1 MSEVIFTLSKSSES
15 YQQVR
20 INVLNSIASLLNEYG
35 SLDITLKKH
44 AKSKTM
50 AQQRYA
56 HACIGVIAKEMGENP
71 AHLKTRIKAEL
82 GLIEEIWHKGKVLT
96 VERST
101 ATLDRVEY
109 GFFIEAIQK
118 LAGYLN
124 VVLPQPKFFGID
136 LWTF

>member
-1 MSEVIFTLSKSSES
+1 MTDTFWLNDGNIQKVMPNLGQAIRSQISVGKSLEVAIAEYKKNKTR
-15 YQQVR
+15 QQ
-20 INVLNSIASLLNEYG
+20 E
-35 SLDITLKKH
+35 K
-44 AKSKTM
+44 
-50 AQQRYA
+50 YA

-71 AHLKTRIKAEL
+71 AHLKARIKAEL

-136 LWTF
+136 LWTY